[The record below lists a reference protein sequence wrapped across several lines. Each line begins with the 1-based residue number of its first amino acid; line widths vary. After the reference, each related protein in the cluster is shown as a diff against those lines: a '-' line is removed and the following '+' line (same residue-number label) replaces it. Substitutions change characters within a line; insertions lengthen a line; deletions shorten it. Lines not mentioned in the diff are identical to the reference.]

1 MVKAEDYLYSN
12 AISMVDEAIL
22 KVREEVEKGTL
33 TDASCDR
40 FYFLSYLLSR
50 PDLR

>member
-33 TDASCDR
+33 TDASGDR

-50 PDLR
+50 PDHR